1 MEAGGSFSF
10 PNVPGFT
17 EMREDNLFP
26 GYPIGRNTILFQV
39 LRLGENFR
47 SQIYSLKVIKKIIS
61 GILQIIHAVT
71 H

>member
-1 MEAGGSFSF
+1 MGAGGSFSF

-17 EMREDNLFP
+17 GMREDNLFP